1 MSDLGKF
8 TALKKQIMRKLVII
22 FAAIQ
27 LICGFRNLQA
37 QTVDDVINKYID
49 ALGGKD
55 KLKGI
60 KSLYEEG
67 VTVMGNGNELTIKTW
82 KVQDKL
88 MRREVDFGM
97 GSQTTIITDKEGWRS
112 NPRNGGAFEAIPA
125 DRIAQM
131 HAELDCVSPL
141 VDYAAKGY
149 TAELQGKEQ
158 VDAAEAYKVKL
169 TPKTGNP
176 ITYYIDAKTWYV
188 IRETRV
194 NTGGPNGGGNAGGN
208 RPNGGTGEAVVN
220 YSNYQ
225 KTDDG
230 YVFPFT
236 VSIGGQGQG
245 LTFEKIEVNKPVD
258 AKLYK
263 PE

>member
-1 MSDLGKF
+1 
-8 TALKKQIMRKLVII
+8 MRKLVII
-22 FAAIQ
+22 FAAVQ
-27 LICGFRNLQA
+27 LISGFRNLQA

-60 KSLYEEG
+60 KSIYQEG
-67 VTVMGNGNELTIKTW
+67 VTVLPNGNELTIKTW

-88 MRREVDFGM
+88 MRREVQFGM
-97 GSQTTIITDKEGWRS
+97 GSQTTIVTDKEGWRS
-112 NPRNGGAFEAIPA
+112 NPRNGGAFEPIPA
-125 DRIAQM
+125 ERIKQM
-131 HAELDCVSPL
+131 QSELDCVSPL

-158 VDAAEAYKVKL
+158 IDAAEVYKIKL
-169 TPKTGNP
+169 TPKAGDA
-176 ITYYIDAKTWYV
+176 ITYYIDSKTWYV
-188 IRETRV
+188 IRETRP
-194 NTGGPNGGGNAGGN
+194 NQGGMGGGAGRPNAGAA
-208 RPNGGTGEAVVN
+208 PAEAVVN

-225 KTDDG
+225 KTEDG
-230 YVFPFT
+230 YIFPFT

>member
-1 MSDLGKF
+1 
-8 TALKKQIMRKLVII
+8 MRKLVII
-22 FAAIQ
+22 FAALQ
-27 LICGFRNLQA
+27 LISGFATLQA
-37 QTVDDVINKYID
+37 QSVDDVINKYID

-60 KSLYEEG
+60 KSIYQEG
-67 VTVMGNGNELTIKTW
+67 VTVLPNGNELTIKTW

-88 MRREVDFGM
+88 MRREVQFGM

-125 DRIAQM
+125 ERIKQM
-131 HAELDCVSPL
+131 QSELDCVSPL

-158 VDAAEAYKVKL
+158 IDGADVYKIKL
-169 TPKTGNP
+169 TPKTGDAS
-176 ITYYIDAKTWYV
+176 TYYIDAKTWYV
-188 IRETRV
+188 VRETRP
-194 NTGGPNGGGNAGGN
+194 NQGGMGGGAGRPNAGAGA
-208 RPNGGTGEAVVN
+208 TESVVN
-220 YSNYQ
+220 YSNYA
-225 KTDDG
+225 KTEDG
-230 YVFPFT
+230 YIFPFT